1 MKKTTQV
8 FAILIISLLSIS
20 TTWAQNKTKSI
31 AKRPALVVGI
41 VVDQMRYDYLY
52 KYQDRYSNNG
62 FKRLMREGLNCQD
75 NHYNYAPT
83 VTAAGHASVYTGTVP
98 AVHGIVG
105 NDWTDVAT
113 GKKVYCTD
121 DSTVTT
127 VGTTGKTGF
136 MSPKNLWTSTI
147 TDQLRIAQNFRSKTI
162 AIALKD
168 RGAILPGGHTANGSY
183 WYDSKEGRWITST
196 FYMKELPSWVQK
208 FNAEEKALKYVKQG
222 WNTLYPIESYVQSAE
237 DNLPFEG
244 KLPSEKTP
252 TFPHALEGP
261 NPLEIIRSTPYGN
274 SITKDF
280 ALKAIEEEKLGQ
292 NNNTDFLAVSFS
304 STDYVGHAFGP
315 QSIELEDTYLRLDRD
330 IAELLTYLDKQFGK
344 DRVLVFLTA
353 DHAVAEVPGYL
364 QSKKMPGG
372 VFEAGKALTEVKNAL
387 QKEFGTDKLI
397 VGSENSQLY
406 IDHALVEKL
415 AINRKK
421 LHQVILTAYSKIEG
435 TSTIVDMQDV
445 TNSSLIQPYKELV
458 SNGYNPSR
466 SGDFMILLKPQW
478 FMGGKTGTTH
488 STLYAYDTHV
498 PLLFYGWKVKPQ
510 ELSSRTSISD
520 ISTTLANWLGCME
533 PSGSIGKII
542 PMAK

>member
-8 FAILIISLLSIS
+8 FAYLIISLLSFS
-20 TTWAQNKTKSI
+20 TTWAQNKSKTL

-52 KYQDRYSNNG
+52 KYQDRYSDNG

-113 GKKVYCTD
+113 GKKVYCTE

-147 TDQLRIAQNFRSKTI
+147 TDQLRISQNFRSKTI

-222 WNTLYPIESYVQSAE
+222 WNTLYPIDTYVQSAE

-330 IAELLTYLDKQFGK
+330 IAELLSYLDKQFGK

-353 DHAVAEVPGYL
+353 DHAVAEVPGFL

-372 VFEAGKALTEVKNAL
+372 VFEANKALTEAKSAL
-387 QKEFGTDKLI
+387 QKEFGSDKLI
-397 VGSENSQLY
+397 IGSENSQLY
-406 IDHALVEKL
+406 IDHSLVEKL

-421 LHQVILTAYSKIEG
+421 LHQVILAAYSKIEG
-435 TSTIVDMQDV
+435 TSTIIDMQDV
-445 TNSSLIQPYKELV
+445 ANSTLIQPYKDLV
-458 SNGYNPSR
+458 TNGYNPAR

-542 PMAK
+542 PIAK